1 MLTINPGEVNEIE
14 DFVDLMRQQFFDAVL
29 KASIEI
35 KAQKLKPK
43 ALDTTFEDL
52 QKKCE
57 RCEIAEKALQIGETQ
72 TRDWHDRLLERKN
85 EVEHKISTHE
95 EWLRD
100 KAGRMQADVD
110 VLREILVELGAMRYE
125 VGVDPTG
132 MRGG

>member
-35 KAQKLKPK
+35 NAQKLKPK

-57 RCEIAEKALQIGETQ
+57 R
-72 TRDWHDRLLERKN
+72 KN
-85 EVEHKISTHE
+85 EVEHKISAHE

-100 KAGRMQADVD
+100 KAGRMQADAD

-125 VGVDPTG
+125 AGVDPTG